1 MKKKVYKFSIKSYY
15 QPTPANIRKL
25 GDALLGSCQF
35 ATGYAVISEN
45 TTLAII
51 CITIGTIGKFLSN
64 FFTEYPNGTNQNT
77 TGQV

>member
-15 QPTPANIRKL
+15 QPTPANIRKF
-25 GDALLGSCQF
+25 GDALLGACQF
-35 ATGYAVISEN
+35 ATGYAAISEN

-51 CITIGTIGKFLSN
+51 FIAIGTIGKFLSN
-64 FFTEYPNGTNQNT
+64 FFMEYPNDSNQNT